1 VCTSKG
7 ALQIRIGAI
16 ERRGRSTA
24 SRLVVPIASKRRHG
38 HVSKATFGKIT
49 GALARHGIELLAE
62 SKDHGAA
69 VPCWRRWLL
78 SQLLAELST

>member
-1 VCTSKG
+1 
-7 ALQIRIGAI
+7 
-16 ERRGRSTA
+16 
-24 SRLVVPIASKRRHG
+24 LVVPIASKRRHG

-78 SQLLAELST
+78 SQRLPRLERLAPFTLANRQGKVVLFG